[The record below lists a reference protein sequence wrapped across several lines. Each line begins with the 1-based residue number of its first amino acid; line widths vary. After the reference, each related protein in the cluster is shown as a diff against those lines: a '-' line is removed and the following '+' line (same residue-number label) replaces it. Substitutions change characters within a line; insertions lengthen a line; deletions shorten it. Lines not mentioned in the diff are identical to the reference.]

1 MDFWLSASVV
11 VTFLDCN
18 QFVSTLKNCNR
29 NPILDFDPK
38 FPEIVGIGCDWGELS
53 GYLKNFPEI
62 PSLKK
67 KILLQKWIWTLQGPY
82 VGSVKK

>member
-53 GYLKNFPEI
+53 GYLKKFPEI

-67 KILLQKWIWTLQGPY
+67 KNTTPKVDLDPA
-82 VGSVKK
+82 GSVCRIS